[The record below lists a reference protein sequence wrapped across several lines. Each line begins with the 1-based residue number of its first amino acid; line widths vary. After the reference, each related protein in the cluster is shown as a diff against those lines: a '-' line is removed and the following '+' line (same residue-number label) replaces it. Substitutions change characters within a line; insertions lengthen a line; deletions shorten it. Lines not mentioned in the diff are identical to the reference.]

1 MRKLPHKC
9 TGMGLHSAMLVSFTI
24 SFVVIFV
31 IKKKKNYKSLTMLSY
46 PVWKQLREFVEQN
59 WKSLFLY
66 GELCSVFIEKSTCD
80 NFSTFSGTIA
90 L

>member
-31 IKKKKNYKSLTMLSY
+31 IKKKKHYKSLTMLSY

-59 WKSLFLY
+59 
-66 GELCSVFIEKSTCD
+66 
-80 NFSTFSGTIA
+80 
-90 L
+90 

>member
-31 IKKKKNYKSLTMLSY
+31 IKKKKTTSH
-46 PVWKQLREFVEQN
+46 
-59 WKSLFLY
+59 
-66 GELCSVFIEKSTCD
+66 
-80 NFSTFSGTIA
+80 
-90 L
+90 

>member
-31 IKKKKNYKSLTMLSY
+31 IKKKKLQIINYAKLSCVETTQRICGTELKISL
-46 PVWKQLREFVEQN
+46 
-59 WKSLFLY
+59 SLW
-66 GELCSVFIEKSTCD
+66 
-80 NFSTFSGTIA
+80 
-90 L
+90 